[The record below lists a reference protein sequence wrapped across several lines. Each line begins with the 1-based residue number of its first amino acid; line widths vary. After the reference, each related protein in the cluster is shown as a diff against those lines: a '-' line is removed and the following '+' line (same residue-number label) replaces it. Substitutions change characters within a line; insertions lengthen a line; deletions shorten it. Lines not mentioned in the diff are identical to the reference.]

1 MRALVTGGNGH
12 LGYNL
17 VKAQLDGGHQ
27 VRASVRS
34 LADAAKTTPL
44 RQLGAVELVEA
55 ELDRPDQLRAAMEGV
70 DVLFHAA
77 AVYSVAERSRDR
89 EILDASL
96 KGAEAALR
104 AAADARVG
112 KVILTSSIVT
122 LPMTA
127 PGAPPSTEA
136 DWTTDL
142 RIPYFRAKTEAEQ
155 LAWKLA
161 GELKLNMATVLP
173 GQIGG
178 PGFRRNTPTLDQI
191 EAMMSGAFRMGVP
204 DLNMLYIDV
213 RDVAAVH
220 VLAAER
226 DGQGRFIAVADEGP
240 TWRRIMEVMHDIDPR
255 VKPALMTLP
264 GFMNPFLV
272 YFDRV
277 FAKVYGIPRTASPEV
292 IGTVMGKRFNAS
304 NRRAREVLG
313 WAPKFSLKDSL
324 RDTMA
329 AIHARRASGN

>member
-17 VKAQLDGGHQ
+17 VKALLEGGHT

-34 LADAAKTTPL
+34 LADAAKTAPL

-55 ELDRPDQLRAAMEGV
+55 EMKRPDQLRAAMEGI

-77 AVYSVAERSRDR
+77 AVYSVAEADR
-89 EILDASL
+89 NQEILDSSL
-96 KGAEAALR
+96 RGAEAALR

-112 KVILTSSIVT
+112 KVVLTSSIVT

-136 DWTTDL
+136 DWTEDT
-142 RIPYFRAKTEAEQ
+142 RIVYFRAKKEAEQ

-161 GELKLNMATVLP
+161 GELKLNLATVLP

-178 PGFRRNTPTLDQI
+178 PGFQRNTPTLDQI

-204 DLNMLYIDV
+204 DLNMLYVDV
-213 RDVAAVH
+213 RDVASAH
-220 VLAAER
+220 LLAAER
-226 DGQGRFIAVADEGP
+226 DGRGRFIAVNDEAP
-240 TWRRIMEVMHDIDPR
+240 TWRRIMEVMHGIDSR
-255 VKPALMTLP
+255 VKPALLTLP
-264 GFMNPFLV
+264 RAMNPFLV
-272 YFDRV
+272 HFERL
-277 FAKVYGIPRTASPEV
+277 FSKVYGIPRTASPEV
-292 IGTVMGKRFNAS
+292 IGTVIGRRFNAS

-313 WAPKFSLKDSL
+313 WAPKVSLEDSL

-329 AIHARRASGN
+329 ALRARRGEKT

>member
-1 MRALVTGGNGH
+1 MHALVTGGNGH

-17 VKAQLDGGHQ
+17 VKALMEGGHS

-34 LADAAKTTPL
+34 LADAAKTAPL

-55 ELDRPDQLRAAMEGV
+55 EMDRPDQLRAAMEGI

-77 AVYSVAERSRDR
+77 AMYSVAETGRDQ
-89 EILDASL
+89 EILDSSL
-96 KGAEAALR
+96 KGAETALR

-136 DWTTDL
+136 DWTGDL

-173 GQIGG
+173 GHIGG

-191 EAMMSGAFRMGVP
+191 EALMSGAFRMGVP
-204 DLNMLYIDV
+204 DINMLYIDV
-213 RDVAAVH
+213 RDVASAH

-226 DGQGRFIAVADEGP
+226 DGQGRFIAVNDEAP
-240 TWRRIMEVMHDIDPR
+240 TWRRIMEVMHRIDPR
-255 VKPALMTLP
+255 VRPAL
-264 GFMNPFLV
+264 MNPFLV
-272 YFDRV
+272 YFDWL
-277 FAKVYGIPRTASPEV
+277 FSKVYGIPRTASPEAV
-292 IGTVMGKRFNAS
+292 GTVVGKRFNAS
-304 NRRAREVLG
+304 NRRARELLG
-313 WAPKFSLKDSL
+313 WAPKVSLEDSL
-324 RDTMA
+324 RDTMTVL
-329 AIHARRASGN
+329 RANRALAT